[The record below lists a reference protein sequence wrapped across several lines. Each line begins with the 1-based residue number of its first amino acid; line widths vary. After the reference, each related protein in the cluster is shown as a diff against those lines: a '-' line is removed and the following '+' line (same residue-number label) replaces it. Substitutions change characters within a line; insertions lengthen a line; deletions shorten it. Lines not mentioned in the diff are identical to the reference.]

1 MWNQAD
7 WQALAEH
14 AKRCKPQAISKLI
27 TAEPARATAFSHQL
41 GPLYFNFA
49 RQHFDAT
56 AMQDMLQRLQASG
69 IVRDIQ
75 DLINGEKI
83 NQSENRAVM
92 HMALRS
98 DLGQGEFAKLAHGEA
113 MAALDQLEQV
123 SAKLA
128 ALGVTDVLSVGIG
141 GSDLGPRLVMEALAG
156 QGTGQFRVHFL
167 SSADG
172 MYLEDFMA
180 RLNPET
186 TAILLVSKSFNTQ
199 ETLINGT
206 ALKAWSKRPE
216 LIFAITA
223 NNDRAQAFDV
233 ALENILPIWDWV
245 GGRFSVWSAV
255 AFSCVLA
262 LGMPVFREFL
272 RGAAAM
278 DAHFVNTPVAS
289 NVVMWQALTSVWNRN
304 AMGYNTQAIIPYD
317 ERLAM
322 LPDHLQQVLMESLGK
337 SVQLSGEVCEQAT
350 SPVLMGASGN
360 PSQHSFFQYL
370 QQGMGIVPIDFIGVV
385 QSAHCQPANHHFI
398 LANLLA
404 QAESLANG
412 QHSTDS
418 HKHYPGNRPSTV
430 ILMES
435 LTPYSLGMLMALYEH
450 SVFVQSKIWGIN
462 AFDQW
467 GVELGKQIANG
478 LMPYVEGQAT
488 ADSTV
493 DPITRELLTQLLK
506 PSA

>member
-14 AKRCKPQAISKLI
+14 AERCKPQAISALI
-27 TAEPARATAFSHQL
+27 AAEASRAQDFSLQL

-49 RQHFDAT
+49 RQHLDAE
-56 AMQDMLQRLQASG
+56 AMHDMLQRLEACG
-69 IVRDIQ
+69 IKKDIQ
-75 DLINGEKI
+75 HLINGEKI
-83 NQSENRAVM
+83 NESENRAVL

-98 DLGQGEFAKLAHGEA
+98 DLGQSPEAKQAHQDA
-113 MAALDQLEQV
+113 MAALQQLEQTG
-123 SAKLA
+123 ARLK

-141 GSDLGPRLVMEALAG
+141 GSDLGPRLVMEALAE
-156 QGTGQFRVHFL
+156 QGNGGFRVHFL

-172 MYLEDFMA
+172 LYLDDFMA
-180 RLNPET
+180 RLNPAS
-186 TAILLVSKSFNTQ
+186 TAVLLVSKSFNTQ
-199 ETLINGT
+199 ETLINGA
-206 ALKAWSKRPE
+206 ALKAWLKRPE

-223 NNDRAQAFDV
+223 NQERAHAFDI
-233 ALENILPIWDWV
+233 ASDNILPIWDWV

-272 RGAAAM
+272 RGAATM
-278 DAHFVNTPVAS
+278 DSHFVNEPVAR
-289 NVVMWQALTSVWNRN
+289 NVVMWQALISVWNRN

-337 SVQLSGEVCEQAT
+337 SVQLSGEACQQAT

-370 QQGMGIVPIDFIGVV
+370 QQGIGIVPIDFIGVV
-385 QSAHCQPANHHFI
+385 QSGHCQPDNHHFI

-412 QHSTDS
+412 QDS
-418 HKHYPGNRPSTV
+418 ADPHKRYPGNRPSTA
-430 ILMES
+430 ILLES
-435 LTPYSLGMLMALYEH
+435 LTPFSLGMLMALYEH
-450 SVFVQSKIWGIN
+450 SVFVQSRIWGIN

-467 GVELGKQIANG
+467 GVELGKNIANA
-478 LMPYVEGQAT
+478 LMPYVDGRVE
-488 ADSTV
+488 ADSSL
-493 DPITRELLTQLLK
+493 DPVTRELLARLLK
-506 PSA
+506 PGA

>member
-1 MWNQAD
+1 MWNQTD

-14 AKRCKPQAISKLI
+14 AQRCRAQPIASLI
-27 TAEPARATAFSHQL
+27 AADPDRARNFSRRL

-49 RQHFDAT
+49 RQHLDAT
-56 AMQDMLQRLQASG
+56 AMTDLLQRLEASA
-69 IVRDIQ
+69 ISKDIHA
-75 DLINGEKI
+75 LVNGEKI
-83 NQSENRAVM
+83 NASEDRAVL

-98 DLGQGEFAKLAHGEA
+98 QLGDSPAAKRAQSQA
-113 MAALDQLEQV
+113 SDALMLMESV
-123 SAKLA
+123 SQRLRDE
-128 ALGVTDVLSVGIG
+128 GVTDVLSVGIG
-141 GSDLGPRLVMEALAG
+141 GSDLGPRLVMDALSG
-156 QGTGQFRVHFL
+156 QGDGGFRVHFL

-172 MYLEDFMA
+172 LHLDDFMA
-180 RLNPET
+180 RLDPAR
-186 TAILLVSKSFNTQ
+186 TAVLLVSKSFNTQ
-199 ETLINGT
+199 ETLINGA
-206 ALKAWSKRPE
+206 ALKAWLNNPARVY
-216 LIFAITA
+216 AITA
-223 NNDRAQAFDV
+223 NAARAGSFEV
-233 ALENILPIWDWV
+233 ASENILPIWDWV

-278 DAHFVNTPVAS
+278 DAHFVQAPIAD
-289 NVVMWQALTSVWNRN
+289 NVVMWQALMSVWNRN

-337 SVQLSGEVCEQAT
+337 SVTAEGEPCAQAT

-370 QQGMGIVPIDFIGVV
+370 QQGVGIVPIDFIGVV
-385 QSAHCQPANHHFI
+385 KSGHCQPANHHFI

-412 QHSTDS
+412 QGSDNP
-418 HKHYPGNRPSTV
+418 HKRYPGNRPSSV
-430 ILMES
+430 ILIDE
-435 LTPYSLGMLMALYEH
+435 LTPYALGMLLALYEH

-462 AFDQW
+462 AYDQW
-467 GVELGKQIANG
+467 GVELGKQIANT
-478 LMPYVEGQAT
+478 LMPFVEGRVPAE
-488 ADSTV
+488 AGL
-493 DPITRELLTQLLK
+493 DPVTRELLGRMLK
-506 PSA
+506 P